1 MAFKDLRREAGRQL
15 NRQRNGDCGRN
26 GGVCPSAGEMGR
38 GRFSFRRSSVT
49 LLHERV
55 SLSLL
60 LRIVT
65 CFGLED

>member
-26 GGVCPSAGEMGR
+26 GGVCLSAGEMGR
-38 GRFSFRRSSVT
+38 GRFSFRSSVT